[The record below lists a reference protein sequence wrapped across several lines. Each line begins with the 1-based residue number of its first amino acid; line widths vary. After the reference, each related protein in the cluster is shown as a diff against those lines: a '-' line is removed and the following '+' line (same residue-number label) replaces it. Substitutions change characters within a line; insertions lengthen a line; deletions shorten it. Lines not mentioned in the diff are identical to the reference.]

1 MLICW
6 RNLEYLIWNE
16 KKPFKTV
23 GILWKDE
30 KTTTKSKKQGLRAKN
45 VSYDVALDGPTLHN
59 VESKHGTFRVQG
71 QNYLGIVFRADL
83 FAPEVKILT
92 YCVCYPR

>member
-1 MLICW
+1 M
-6 RNLEYLIWNE
+6 EYLFWNE
-16 KKPFKTV
+16 KKPFETV

-30 KTTTKSKKQGLRAKN
+30 KRTTKAKNKVWEQKN

-71 QNYLGIVFRADL
+71 QNYLGIVFRGHF
-83 FAPEVKILT
+83 FAPEVKISKL
-92 YCVCYPR
+92 